1 MQPLQLGKGDAELVF
16 GVLDEDGCGVV
27 YASEVQ
33 AVVERVGCAAEL
45 PPGELGALF
54 DALGAGDADGD
65 GMLDLDEFQAWWGA
79 NQEAR
84 SALFGLFP
92 AHIRRC
98 AEQKRAVSLERYLD
112 SLCAKF
118 GSTATS
124 EAMSLDAVRKGFRK
138 FTPAGRARIEA
149 DDFRALCR
157 ELDPGMSDE
166 DVIDA
171 LEVVGTPDVDGAV
184 AFEELEAWWGTEY
197 AMELRGRRAERGGG
211 EQMDEL
217 DFVERSEASQQRQ
230 RAAYMRR
237 AFEKVDSDGSGEID
251 RSEFRTLCRRIDAR
265 LAEGAIAAAWA
276 QIDADGSGAVDYAEF
291 AAWWSS
297 EHGRQ
302 LRGGGVEPA
311 AAAAPEWTYKQLVQ
325 AVERRKAE
333 RAAQLR
339 RLQAARRERLAPA
352 RAERERRRAE
362 AARLSGY
369 ESEFVSEA
377 PIGPQMLHFSQR
389 AAMPE
394 PEPEPEQAGAHDPQ
408 SAHVTRLA
416 RARVER
422 PYTADSRTA
431 IEAAA
436 AGNAGLIYVL
446 DGETAAD
453 RGGLLRDETV
463 SEVELSQ
470 RTGKADAEP
479 QLTTAG
485 QVSWVALQ
493 IGASRPSDG
502 DDCVEAPLV
511 PKVSTA
517 SLLAASRSAS
527 TTLQNSAGLQH
538 NKLAIVAG
546 ESVLSPDVLVDD
558 SAASSAAATYTVARE
573 ATQLRVQREP
583 EVLAE
588 ILVRSGAGRCR
599 SPVAKPRIKPKM
611 SAAHQQEQRLQFI
624 PVVQVVRCASSARP

>member
-54 DALGAGDADGD
+54 DALGASDADGD

-84 SALFGLFP
+84 AALFGLFP

-124 EAMSLDAVRKGFRK
+124 EALSLDAVRKGFRK
-138 FTPAGRARIEA
+138 FTPAGRTRIEA

-171 LEVVGTPDVDGAV
+171 LEVVGTPDADGAV

-197 AMELRGRRAERGGG
+197 AMELRSRRAERGGG

-251 RSEFRTLCRRIDAR
+251 RSEFRTLCRRIDGR

-394 PEPEPEQAGAHDPQ
+394 PEPEQTGAHDPQ

-436 AGNAGLIYVL
+436 AGDAGLIYVL

-493 IGASRPSDG
+493 IGASRPRDK

-527 TTLQNSAGLQH
+527 TTLQNSACLQH

-558 SAASSAAATYTVARE
+558 SAASSAAATYTGTVARE
-573 ATQLRVQREP
+573 AMQLRVQREP

-611 SAAHQQEQRLQFI
+611 TAAHRQEQRLQFI
-624 PVVQVVRCASSARP
+624 PVVQVVRSARP